1 MQVNLEAIMK
11 DMTNGLKD
19 FHKMQAQAMSIINQH
34 LPELKQKPEYSEIS
48 KEIEVQQKRIDELKQ
63 ELKKCQ

>member
-1 MQVNLEAIMK
+1 MQVNLESIMK

-19 FHKMQAQAMSIINQH
+19 FHQMQARAMSIINQH
-34 LPELKQKPEYSEIS
+34 LPELKNNPNYAEIQSEI
-48 KEIEVQQKRIDELKQ
+48 EAQTKRIDELKQ